1 MRTFVFK
8 AYSSK
13 RNRKLH
19 KQIDIAASIWN
30 HCIAL
35 HRRYFRLFKKH
46 LNQFQLMK
54 HITKLKHK
62 LHAEWKTVGSQAV
75 QDIIQRIEKS
85 YQLFFRYTK
94 NRKAGASVSGRKVR
108 PPSFRKRS
116 KYQSFTL
123 KQAGY
128 SITGNHITIGKQKYR
143 FFNSRDIEGKIKTL
157 TVKRDSIGDIYFIIV
172 TDADH
177 PKLHSATTIIA
188 GMDFGLKTF
197 LTLNTGE
204 SIAAPEPFR
213 KTLKQLKKAS
223 RNLSRKKK
231 GSNHRKQA
239 RKALARLHRKIANQ
253 RKDFHFQTAAALVRT
268 HNVIAIE
275 DLNLNGM
282 KAMWGRKVSDL
293 GFASFVSILEHQ
305 ATKTGCT
312 IIKIDKWYPS
322 TKMCNVC
329 GTINSTITLRDRHW
343 TCSCGTTH
351 DRDLNAAINIQR
363 VGTSTLGLGDVRPE
377 EIPAIAA

>member
-1 MRTFVFK
+1 
-8 AYSSK
+8 
-13 RNRKLH
+13 
-19 KQIDIAASIWN
+19 
-30 HCIAL
+30 
-35 HRRYFRLFKKH
+35 
-46 LNQFQLMK
+46 
-54 HITKLKHK
+54 
-62 LHAEWKTVGSQAV
+62 
-75 QDIIQRIEKS
+75 
-85 YQLFFRYTK
+85 
-94 NRKAGASVSGRKVR
+94 VSGKIVR

-123 KQAGY
+123 KQDGY
-128 SITGNHITIGKQKYR
+128 SVKNDCIIIRKQKYR

-157 TVKRDSIGDIYFIIV
+157 TVKRDGIGDIYFIIV

-177 PKLHSATTIIA
+177 PKLHSATTEIA

-213 KTLKQLKKAS
+213 KSLKQLKKAS

-253 RKDFHFQTAAALVRT
+253 RKDFHFQTAATLVRT
-268 HNVIAIE
+268 HNAIAIE

-282 KAMWGRKVSDL
+282 KALWGRKVSDL
-293 GFASFVSILEHQ
+293 GFASFVNILEHQ

-312 IIKIDKWYPS
+312 IIKIDKWFPS
-322 TKMCNVC
+322 SKTCSVC
-329 GTINSTITLRDRHW
+329 GWINEALSLRDRFW
-343 TCSCGTTH
+343 TCECGTTH
-351 DRDLNAAINIQR
+351 DRDINAAINIQR
-363 VGTSTLGLGDVRPE
+363 VGASTLGLGDVRPVA
-377 EIPAIAA
+377 IPAIAA